1 MLYKKEKFID
11 VLGPLA
17 KEFPL
22 IIPEVYIIR
31 EEIPISISLQRGAT
45 YTVNQSIYIAI
56 PVLIALNPWAEPEKM
71 SEFRKL
77 LERNVSNCMRSS
89 QHKQD
94 AHS

>member
-1 MLYKKEKFID
+1 LLYKKEKFID

-17 KEFPL
+17 KESPL
-22 IIPEVYIIR
+22 IIPEVHIIR

-71 SEFRKL
+71 SGFRGL
-77 LERNVSNCMRSS
+77 VEG
-89 QHKQD
+89 
-94 AHS
+94 

>member
-17 KEFPL
+17 KESPL

-45 YTVNQSIYIAI
+45 YSANQTIYIAI
-56 PVLIALNPWAEPEKM
+56 PVLMALNPWAEPEKM
-71 SEFRKL
+71 SGFREL
-77 LERNVSNCMRSS
+77 LEEEG
-89 QHKQD
+89 KE
-94 AHS
+94 